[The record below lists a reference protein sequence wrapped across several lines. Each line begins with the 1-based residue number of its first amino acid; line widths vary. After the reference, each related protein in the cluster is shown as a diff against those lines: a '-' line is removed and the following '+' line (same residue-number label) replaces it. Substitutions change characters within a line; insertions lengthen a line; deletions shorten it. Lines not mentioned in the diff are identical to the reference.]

1 MSNLSFSRNPEL
13 KNSRLDPAVRRINAA
28 SSVLLNP
35 TLQFSINEPTDSNV
49 KENKVISSFSQPSS
63 SRLLEQGRDEGSRT
77 ESAIDQLNRI
87 QDEFAPVTRLVGE
100 ERRGFNFKK
109 ESKKEQVNGRTSR
122 SL

>member
-28 SSVLLNP
+28 SSVQLNP
-35 TLQFSINEPTDSNV
+35 TLQSSINEPTDSNV
-49 KENKVISSFSQPSS
+49 KENKVISSFLQPSS

-109 ESKKEQVNGRTSR
+109 GTKKEQVIGRTSH